1 VRPGGLVNP
10 FAEAHKVDYAI
21 LMGDEVVTKR
31 YSVNALPVTYLIDK
45 HGRIAATYVG
55 IVDRAN
61 LEANIQAR
69 LVER

>member
-1 VRPGGLVNP
+1 
-10 FAEAHKVDYAI
+10 
-21 LMGDEVVTKR
+21 VVTKR
-31 YSVNALPVTYLIDK
+31 YSVNAQPVTYLIDR

-61 LEANIQAR
+61 LEANIRAL